1 MVWANVQF
9 IFFLLFLMSSGVS
22 AQGDV
27 WIGHFGE
34 LVLPSKIHAKLQEAS
49 GSTRD
54 SREIH

>member
-1 MVWANVQF
+1 
-9 IFFLLFLMSSGVS
+9 MSSGVS